1 MAREALVVDG
11 DGHVMEPEDLWT
23 SRMDADRWGDWIPHK
38 ETDNETYETIYT
50 GGVIRGGG
58 KELQYQMADAVGM
71 TPKEFYDLLESLR
84 RPGGYDPNARVVDM
98 DADGIDAAVL
108 YPSQAMFFGPNDLIP
123 ALHDIDFVTDCI
135 RAYNDWI
142 SEYCSAH
149 PTRLFGVAGT
159 PLQDIERA
167 VAEVHRAVGELG
179 LKAVF
184 IRPSAYQLAEDGQEL
199 PLNHH
204 VYDPFWAACQEL
216 GVPIGLHPAT
226 HTDVPNAARKFNLIR
241 QTASISEA
249 TKVADDVVGSTAM
262 SIAVGAPV
270 DAIIAL
276 GRLLMGGVCE
286 RFPDLKFLI
295 LESGGGWAASILE
308 RMDEEIEANPQESR
322 WLTMR
327 PSEYF
332 RRQCWISFEPNDP
345 TLPRVAD
352 LIGEDRIIWA
362 SDFPHSDAV
371 YPGSVKA
378 LEDTIA
384 PLSDVV
390 KDQIR
395 GGNAVAAYGLD
406 RAGER

>member
-1 MAREALVVDG
+1 
-11 DGHVMEPEDLWT
+11 
-23 SRMDADRWGDWIPHK
+23 
-38 ETDNETYETIYT
+38 
-50 GGVIRGGG
+50 
-58 KELQYQMADAVGM
+58 
-71 TPKEFYDLLESLR
+71 
-84 RPGGYDPNARVVDM
+84 
-98 DADGIDAAVL
+98 
-108 YPSQAMFFGPNDLIP
+108 
-123 ALHDIDFVTDCI
+123 
-135 RAYNDWI
+135 
-142 SEYCSAH
+142 
-149 PTRLFGVAGT
+149 
-159 PLQDIERA
+159 
-167 VAEVHRAVGELG
+167 
-179 LKAVF
+179 
-184 IRPSAYQLAEDGQEL
+184 
-199 PLNHH
+199 
-204 VYDPFWAACQEL
+204 
-216 GVPIGLHPAT
+216 
-226 HTDVPNAARKFNLIR
+226 
-241 QTASISEA
+241 
-249 TKVADDVVGSTAM
+249 M

-270 DAIIAL
+270 DAIISL

-384 PLSDVV
+384 PLSDAV

-395 GGNAVAAYGLD
+395 GSNAVAAYGLPLGGLGG
-406 RAGER
+406 AA

>member
-1 MAREALVVDG
+1 MLIDA
-11 DGHVMEPEDLWT
+11 DGHVMEPADVWVD
-23 SRMDADRWGDWIPHK
+23 RMDRAKWGDLIPHYIA
-38 ETDNETYETIYT
+38 EDTDGKDSWYI
-50 GGVIRGGG
+50 GGVRRAAGSAIFGCSAGFDPE
-58 KELQYQMADAVGM
+58 ELLARDWKYTEGHAGAW
-71 TPKEFYDLLESLR
+71 
-84 RPGGYDPNARVVDM
+84 DPRARVQTLD
-98 DADGIDAAVL
+98 DEGIDATVL
-108 YPSQAMFFGPNDLIP
+108 YPSLTLTLGPLDQIEAVRNP
-123 ALHDIDFVTDCI
+123 AFVLDCH

-142 SEYCSAH
+142 AEYCAFA
-149 PTRLFGVAGT
+149 PDRLFAAAAV
-159 PLQDIERA
+159 PLQDIDAA
-167 VAEVHRAVGELG
+167 VGEARRAVGELG

-184 IRPSAYQLAEDGQEL
+184 IRSSAYVDDL
-199 PLNHH
+199 PFSHR

-270 DAIIAL
+270 DAIISL

-286 RFPDLKFLI
+286 RFPDLKFLV

-371 YPGSVKA
+371 YPGSVQA
-378 LEDTIA
+378 LEQTIA
-384 PLSDVV
+384 PLSDTV

-395 GGNAVAAYGLD
+395 GGNAIAAYGLPK
-406 RAGER
+406 RETR